1 MAVTKH
7 TLTMLVQD
15 KPGLLNRVTSMIRRR
30 NFNIA
35 SIAVGAS
42 AFEGFSRMVLV
53 VDGATTAVEQVRKQ
67 LDKIIGVV
75 KITDITESDVVA
87 RELALVKVEASP
99 ETRSEIIQLTN
110 IFRGS
115 MLDVTPDSII
125 IEVTGDEDKVNA
137 MIELLKGFGVIEV
150 ARTGRVAMTRGALG
164 PLRRAGQEKPKARKA
179 VKRALPRKEEPP
191 TS

>member
-30 NFNIA
+30 NFNID

-42 AFEGFSRMVLV
+42 AIEGFSRMVLV

-110 IFRGS
+110 IFRGN

-150 ARTGRVAMTRGALG
+150 ARTGRVAMTRGVLG
-164 PLRRAGQEKPKARKA
+164 PLKKAGPEKPKTKR
-179 VKRALPRKEEPP
+179 VKKLPRKEGPP
-191 TS
+191 PS

>member
-75 KITDITESDVVA
+75 RITDITESDVVA

-150 ARTGRVAMTRGALG
+150 ARTGRVAMPRGALG

-179 VKRALPRKEEPP
+179 VKKALPRKEGPP
-191 TS
+191 VS

>member
-1 MAVTKH
+1 MTTMKH

-30 NFNIA
+30 NFNID

-42 AFEGFSRMVLV
+42 AVEGFSRMVLV

-75 KITDITESDVVA
+75 KITDITDSDVVA

-110 IFRGS
+110 IFRGN

-150 ARTGRVAMTRGALG
+150 ARTGRVAMTRGVLG
-164 PLRRAGQEKPKARKA
+164 PLKKPGQEKPKAKRIKKA
-179 VKRALPRKEEPP
+179 ASRKEEPP
-191 TS
+191 VS